1 MSAIVDSGARYSR
14 QARFAPIGDEGQR
27 RIQSARV
34 CLIGAGA
41 LGTHIAASLAR
52 AGVGYL
58 RIIDRDVP
66 ELSNLQRQT
75 LFTEA
80 DVEAGLPKA
89 VAAAEALRLANRD
102 VQIDPVVV
110 DLNSTNIE
118 RLIGG
123 TDFVVDGCDNF
134 ELRYLLND
142 ACVKLGIPWIYG
154 GIIGSQGMTMTIRP
168 GTTPCL
174 RCVFPSPPPAGEAPT
189 CETAGVIEPS
199 VAVVAGLQ
207 SAEALK
213 LASGR
218 DDDLN
223 DELISIDV
231 WHHTFQQLHLGV
243 PKADCPACQQR
254 RFDWLD
260 QSAPSQTTSL
270 CGRDAIQVL
279 VHPAPALQLDQLAE
293 RWRPL
298 GPVTANRY
306 LLRGRIEGYELT
318 VFPDG
323 RAIVKG
329 TTDPAVARSV
339 YARYIGM

>member
-1 MSAIVDSGARYSR
+1 MAAIVDSGARYSR
-14 QARFAPIGDEGQR
+14 QARFAPIGEDGQR
-27 RIQSARV
+27 RIELARV

-41 LGTHIAASLAR
+41 LGTHIAASLVR

-89 VAAAEALRLANRD
+89 VAAAKALRSANRD
-102 VQIDPVVV
+102 AQIDPIVV

-118 RLIGG
+118 RLIAG

-142 ACVKLGIPWIYG
+142 ACVKLGKPWIYG
-154 GIIGSQGMTMTIRP
+154 GIIGSQGMTMTIQP
-168 GTTPCL
+168 GITPCL

-213 LASGR
+213 LASGCH
-218 DDDLN
+218 DNLN
-223 DELISIDV
+223 DGLISIDV
-231 WHHTFQQLHLGV
+231 WSHAFQHLHLGA
-243 PKADCPACQQR
+243 PNADCPACQQR

-279 VHPAPALQLDQLAE
+279 VHPAPALKLDQLAE

-298 GPVTANRY
+298 GPVSSNRY